1 MIPKKLKIMKFELH
15 NFMNFMELQTITFL
29 RFIFKKLAS
38 TSFSY
43 FCKVIYCDDMEKG
56 FLQPM
61 ACQKLHNFVPKTQRI
76 VEANKTTIILCTNLN
91 N

>member
-1 MIPKKLKIMKFELH
+1 MIPKKLKILKFELH

-29 RFIFKKLAS
+29 RFIYKKLAS

-43 FCKVIYCDDMEKG
+43 FCKVIYCDDLEKG
-56 FLQPM
+56 FLQP
-61 ACQKLHNFVPKTQRI
+61 CQKLHNFVTKTQGI
-76 VEANKTTIILCTNLN
+76 VEVNKTTIVLCTNLN